1 MDGNSLVSIIIVN
14 FNGRPYLKKCF
25 DSLHN
30 GTYKN
35 IEIIFVD
42 NGSGDESI
50 KFIKENYPK
59 TLIIDNKANLGLSIA
74 SNRGAER
81 AGGKYLFFYNN
92 DTISSPNLIET
103 LVGKMESDS
112 SIGICGCKTY
122 TYDGRSLINIG
133 VPCDIFGYPY
143 GKGNSFYV
151 DAAIFIRNNL
161 FHKLGGFDEKMF
173 LYGEDRDLCWRCWLY
188 GYKVAVVPDAIF
200 YHNSACITEDLKQY
214 RTNIHRR
221 FWGEYNSLRS
231 LLKNYSASFL
241 YFILPL
247 FLIIN
252 ILEILI
258 FLLKGK
264 FQIIRGVYIKSYI
277 ENIKDLKDTLRKRY
291 NIQRE
296 RKITDFKLIRQ
307 MDKLSGKLRLFLDMG
322 IPKFSPDIKYGK
334 G

>member
-1 MDGNSLVSIIIVN
+1 MAGNPLVSIIIVN
-14 FNGRPYLKKCF
+14 FNGMPYLKKCF
-25 DSLHN
+25 DSLQN

-50 KFIKENYPK
+50 KFIKENYPH

-92 DTISSPNLIET
+92 DTISSPDLIEI
-103 LVGKMESDS
+103 LVNKMDSDS
-112 SIGICGCKTY
+112 LIGICGCKTY
-122 TYDGRSLINIG
+122 TYDGRSIINDG
-133 VPCDIFGYPY
+133 VSCDIFGYPY
-143 GKGNSFYV
+143 GKERPFYV
-151 DAAIFIRNNL
+151 DAAIFIRNDL
-161 FHKLGGFDEKMF
+161 FYKLGGFDEKMF

-188 GYKVAVVPDAIF
+188 GYKVVVVPDAIF
-200 YHNSACITEDLKQY
+200 YHNSACTTEDLKHY

-221 FWGEYNSLRS
+221 FCGEYNSLRS
-231 LLKNYSASFL
+231 ILKNYSLGFL

-247 FLIIN
+247 FLVIN
-252 ILEILI
+252 ISEILI

-264 FQIIRGVYIKSYI
+264 FQIIRRVYIKSYI
-277 ENIKDLKDTLRKRY
+277 ENLKDLKDILRKRY

-296 RKITDFKLIRQ
+296 RKISDFALIRH

-322 IPKFSPDIKYGK
+322 VPKFSPDAKYGK